1 MKNIIRTVLAGAA
14 LLVAVSCSDK
24 FFVQYPSNTIAGV
37 NNYLSDE
44 DFDQNVKCCYLKTKT
59 QMGFFLNEL
68 AFRSDECGL
77 DMMAVSVQ
85 DRYDIDHFQEVSSNG
100 ILKDVWNAWYNGIYR
115 CNDVLDHME
124 GRELPNGNKYRGET
138 LFLRSWWYFNLYR
151 VFGCV
156 PITTKVVKHEEA
168 KTIARCSEEQMYDLL
183 TGDLTEAAALLPETR
198 SSEKAR
204 VTKIAAQTLLAKV
217 YLTFGDYPKAQVVL
231 EDAMT
236 DGAFGMMATT
246 AEAFNV
252 ANKMNKEIIFAIYYD
267 KTSDNGHGYWYSAST
282 AVLKDIENPKM
293 QFKGIY
299 ESGDN
304 RLDLIGK
311 YTRITNNLYAMNK
324 WMDKYDEV
332 YKKSVGND
340 FPVLRYPDILLMY
353 AEALGEQDR
362 IAEALPYLNR
372 TRTRAGLAGLTSAE
386 VPDKET
392 FIRELANERG
402 REFALEGHRWFD
414 LVRLGL
420 AVDYFK
426 NLGYTLDSH
435 NLLFP
440 IPKDQIEI
448 VNDNNILW
456 QNPGF

>member
-1 MKNIIRTVLAGAA
+1 
-14 LLVAVSCSDK
+14 
-24 FFVQYPSNTIAGV
+24 
-37 NNYLSDE
+37 
-44 DFDQNVKCCYLKTKT
+44 
-59 QMGFFLNEL
+59 
-68 AFRSDECGL
+68 
-77 DMMAVSVQ
+77 
-85 DRYDIDHFQEVSSNG
+85 
-100 ILKDVWNAWYNGIYR
+100 
-115 CNDVLDHME
+115 
-124 GRELPNGNKYRGET
+124 
-138 LFLRSWWYFNLYR
+138 
-151 VFGCV
+151 
-156 PITTKVVKHEEA
+156 
-168 KTIARCSEEQMYDLL
+168 
-183 TGDLTEAAALLPETR
+183 
-198 SSEKAR
+198 
-204 VTKIAAQTLLAKV
+204 
-217 YLTFGDYPKAQVVL
+217 
-231 EDAMT
+231 MT

>member
-1 MKNIIRTVLAGAA
+1 
-14 LLVAVSCSDK
+14 
-24 FFVQYPSNTIAGV
+24 
-37 NNYLSDE
+37 
-44 DFDQNVKCCYLKTKT
+44 
-59 QMGFFLNEL
+59 
-68 AFRSDECGL
+68 
-77 DMMAVSVQ
+77 MMAVSVQ

-217 YLTFGDYPKAQVVL
+217 YLTFGDYPKAQAVL

-372 TRTRAGLAGLTSAE
+372 TRTRAGLAGLTAAE

>member
-1 MKNIIRTVLAGAA
+1 
-14 LLVAVSCSDK
+14 
-24 FFVQYPSNTIAGV
+24 
-37 NNYLSDE
+37 
-44 DFDQNVKCCYLKTKT
+44 
-59 QMGFFLNEL
+59 
-68 AFRSDECGL
+68 
-77 DMMAVSVQ
+77 
-85 DRYDIDHFQEVSSNG
+85 
-100 ILKDVWNAWYNGIYR
+100 
-115 CNDVLDHME
+115 
-124 GRELPNGNKYRGET
+124 
-138 LFLRSWWYFNLYR
+138 
-151 VFGCV
+151 
-156 PITTKVVKHEEA
+156 
-168 KTIARCSEEQMYDLL
+168 
-183 TGDLTEAAALLPETR
+183 
-198 SSEKAR
+198 
-204 VTKIAAQTLLAKV
+204 
-217 YLTFGDYPKAQVVL
+217 
-231 EDAMT
+231 
-236 DGAFGMMATT
+236 
-246 AEAFNV
+246 
-252 ANKMNKEIIFAIYYD
+252 
-267 KTSDNGHGYWYSAST
+267 
-282 AVLKDIENPKM
+282 M

-324 WMDKYDEV
+324 WMDKYDEI